1 MKTKATALVSLFALV
16 VATSAVA
23 ITAKPLQSEAKVD
36 TQVESLASEIVA
48 MAPRAALLDR
58 PL

>member
-1 MKTKATALVSLFALV
+1 MKTKATAFISLLALV
-16 VATSAVA
+16 VATSALA
-23 ITAKPLQSEAKVD
+23 ITTKPQQNAAKVD

>member
-1 MKTKATALVSLFALV
+1 MKTKATALVSLFALA

-23 ITAKPLQSEAKVD
+23 ITAKPQQSEAKVD

-48 MAPRAALLDR
+48 MAPRATLLDR